1 MYWTLKK
8 LEDKK
13 TTEESKKKIAAVH
26 AREILDSRGN
36 PTVEADV
43 TTEEGKD
50 FIFASNLK
58 CFVSRPCFQSSCSKW
73 SLHRYLWSTR
83 IKRWR

>member
-1 MYWTLKK
+1 MFWTLKK

-13 TTEESKKKIAAVH
+13 TTEESTKIASVH

-43 TTEEGKD
+43 TTEEGKL
-50 FIFASNLK
+50 SCLK
-58 CFVSRPCFQSSCSKW
+58 CLLIFFLRSRF
-73 SLHRYLWSTR
+73 
-83 IKRWR
+83 